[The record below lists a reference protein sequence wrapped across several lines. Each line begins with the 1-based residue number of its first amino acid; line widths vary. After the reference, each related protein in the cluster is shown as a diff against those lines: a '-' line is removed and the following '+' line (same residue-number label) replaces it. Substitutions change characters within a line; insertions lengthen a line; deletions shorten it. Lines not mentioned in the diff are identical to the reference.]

1 MTRTA
6 KSSGARIASTCGSSP
21 RPTKLDGHSMSV
33 SSVEIC
39 LEQLTYIVDTPAS
52 MADES
57 VSAVGSQMSTL
68 RRAASTGVRSTHS
81 SADR

>member
-1 MTRTA
+1 
-6 KSSGARIASTCGSSP
+6 
-21 RPTKLDGHSMSV
+21 MSV